1 MITKIRTDLKEAM
14 KEKNVVKRDVL
25 KMVLNKANM
34 LAKDAK
40 TEVPT
45 NEMVLDA
52 IKKEMKQIQDT
63 MDILKVNEKE
73 SSELYIESNTKKE
86 LLQTY
91 LPAQMDATTLKA
103 EINAFLNENGID
115 KSNKGA
121 IMKSVMPVFKVK
133 ADGKLINQV
142 VSELMK

>member
-63 MDILKVNEKE
+63 MEILKVNEKE

-121 IMKSVMPVFKVK
+121 IMKAVMPVFKVK